1 MLKLK
6 CLLLVLSAIFISAC
20 APQIEKKDGYHVMNY
35 VEQPQNQKP
44 QVIEFFG
51 YFCPHCYDL
60 EGTITRWKRLKSS
73 KIDFI
78 RIPVDF
84 GKTQSIP
91 AAKAYYVAEKFSL
104 VDKLHMEFFKRFQVT
119 GKGINGYEELVPY
132 FASHGIT
139 SEQLQQAWNDPAIDD
154 KVTQGRA
161 LVKKFQISSVPTFVI
176 NQKFKTSVEIA
187 GDKKKLSRK
196 LSEVA
201 IKNS

>member
-1 MLKLK
+1 MLRIKS
-6 CLLLVLSAIFISAC
+6 LLIILITAALVSC
-20 APQIEKKDGYHVMNY
+20 APQIEKKDGYHVMNF
-35 VEQPQNQKP
+35 VDQPADQKP

-60 EGTITRWKRLKSS
+60 EETITKWKRLKSS
-73 KIDFI
+73 KIEFI

-84 GKTQSIP
+84 GKSQSIP
-91 AAKAYYVAEKFSL
+91 AAKAYYVAEKFDL
-104 VDKLHMEFFKRFQVT
+104 LDQLHQEFFKRFQVT

-132 FASHGIT
+132 FVSNGV
-139 SEQLQQAWNDPAIDD
+139 SKEKLEQAWNDSSIDD
-154 KVTQGRA
+154 KVAQGRA

-196 LSEVA
+196 LSELA
-201 IKNS
+201 IKNG